1 MDYIAELDKVLKM
14 LQELEVVA
22 KYGNIKKL
30 TAAMEGLLAIAN
42 ALREENTPA
51 SKEAAL
57 DE

>member
-30 TAAMEGLLAIAN
+30 TAAMEAFDGNKATRTRSL
-42 ALREENTPA
+42 TP
-51 SKEAAL
+51 
-57 DE
+57 